1 MRPALGSGLATS
13 EGALWRRQRRLI
25 QPPFTHSSVL
35 GLGNQ
40 ITEALDSAL
49 SDWHRTVSARRVIAI
64 NREMAH
70 LSLTILLRT
79 IFGSDIGANAR
90 PILDATMEVGSFL
103 NRRLAA
109 FVDIPLVVPTPANRR
124 FNKALQGFDSSIADP
139 VQTRRSRHDASTDL
153 LGALLSA
160 GDSETGMEMS
170 NRQIRDEVFTI
181 LLAGH
186 ETVALGLTWAWY
198 LLAHHP
204 HVEAMRLYP
213 PIWAVPRA
221 ALADDEIAGYH
232 IPAGSLVFPSQYLAH
247 RHPDFWESPATFDP
261 ERFAPDRD
269 DRARHAYFPFG
280 EGARSCMGVH
290 FAIVEMCLPPFT
302 RRLQRRQ
309 SARRRER
316 GQQHRFGL
324 QDQSRRVAAH
334 RQSGRVWWHPPNQ
347 PHAGRR
353 SAVCDERRLQLDRR
367 LPARRQTWAD
377 ANRGFDSAAGRG
389 HERAVA
395 DPI

>member
-25 QPPFTHSSVL
+25 QPSFTHSAVL
-35 GLGNQ
+35 GLASQ

-49 SDWHRTVSARRVIAI
+49 SDWHRTVSARPVIAI

-79 IFGSDIGANAR
+79 IFGTDAGANAR
-90 PILDATMEVGSFL
+90 PILEATMEVGSFL
-103 NRRLAA
+103 NRRLAS

-124 FNKALQGFDSSIADP
+124 FNKALQGFDSSIAQL
-139 VQTRRSRHDASTDL
+139 VQARRSRRDASTDL

-160 GDSETGMEMS
+160 RDSETGMEMS
-170 NRQIRDEVFTI
+170 DRQIRDEVFTI

-204 HVEAMRLYP
+204 HVEDRLQAELAAKLAGRSPAVEDLSALPYTRMVLEEAMRLYP

-232 IPAGSLVFPSQYLAH
+232 IPAGSLIFAESISCASPPGFLGESSDLRPGAF
-247 RHPDFWESPATFDP
+247 RARPRRTSPAGLLSLRGGSSELYGGAFRHGRDVSRPGHRGPALSPTP
-261 ERFAPDRD
+261 GRWCADRTNID
-269 DRARHAYFPFG
+269 G
-280 EGARSCMGVH
+280 E
-290 FAIVEMCLPPFT
+290 
-302 RRLQRRQ
+302 
-309 SARRRER
+309 
-316 GQQHRFGL
+316 
-324 QDQSRRVAAH
+324 
-334 RQSGRVWWHPPNQ
+334 
-347 PHAGRR
+347 
-353 SAVCDERRLQLDRR
+353 
-367 LPARRQTWAD
+367 PASVT
-377 ANRGFDSAAGRG
+377 
-389 HERAVA
+389 
-395 DPI
+395 